1 MSHVLFAFLI
11 SIFTLSL
18 PAVVYA
24 QTPTCTMVYGGGE
37 TQCQASGSANTSATP
52 TPTPVATNS
61 ASNTNNSGQTTKG
74 GLPVYSPST
83 TSQTPPTGPEAF
95 SLLGLI
101 PAAAAGF
108 WLRKKAR

>member
-52 TPTPVATNS
+52 TPVVTNS
-61 ASNTNNSGQTTKG
+61 PSNTNNSGQTTKG

-83 TSQTPPTGPEAF
+83 TSQTPPTGPEAL

-108 WLRKKAR
+108 WLRKKRI